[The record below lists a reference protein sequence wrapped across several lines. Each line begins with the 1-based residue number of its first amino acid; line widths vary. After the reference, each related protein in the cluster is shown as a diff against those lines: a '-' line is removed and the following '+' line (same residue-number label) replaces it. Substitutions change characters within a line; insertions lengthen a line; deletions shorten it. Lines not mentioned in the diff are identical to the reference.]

1 MKMGIFDFDTDLN
14 FAWKHGGPCSC
25 NGKKW
30 KAANFWSKNS
40 RGAKN
45 SFFNLLPLTSFSL
58 SLSLSLSTSL
68 SSSPHLSHTLSL
80 FTEIKALMFLCI
92 LGGRTLFN
100 ENRKEIRNDQDSVDF
115 VDVVVIVAVVA
126 AVVGVAVAIHVA
138 AVVVVVVVVVAAT
151 TEFLLT
157 I

>member
-1 MKMGIFDFDTDLN
+1 
-14 FAWKHGGPCSC
+14 
-25 NGKKW
+25 
-30 KAANFWSKNS
+30 
-40 RGAKN
+40 
-45 SFFNLLPLTSFSL
+45 
-58 SLSLSLSTSL
+58 
-68 SSSPHLSHTLSL
+68 
-80 FTEIKALMFLCI
+80 MFLCI

-126 AVVGVAVAIHVA
+126 AVVAAVVGVAVAIHVA
-138 AVVVVVVVVVAAT
+138 AVVVVVAVAAT